1 MIITNEITDLSQYTP
16 GGQAVDTWK
25 KIVKAGRGEQFIA
38 ELEALYPDGIDD
50 TALNDLLRFEP
61 EFCLSLV
68 GLAYGDDE

>member
-1 MIITNEITDLSQYTP
+1 MIITNEITDLGQYTP

-25 KIVKAGRGEQFIA
+25 KIVKADRGEQFIT

-68 GLAYGDDE
+68 GLADDDDE